1 VAGLAGV
8 PPAMTLSV
16 LLLIVAWRQ
25 LILINPI
32 PRKES
37 SDLGEA
43 ELAMRGNHPGS
54 LSSIQEVEQDV
65 VESLGVLEVGQVR
78 GVVDDRLSGAADF

>member
-1 VAGLAGV
+1 LK
-8 PPAMTLSV
+8 L
-16 LLLIVAWRQ
+16 AWRGRTGSPDRDFVS
-25 LILINPI
+25 IDSRRGEEKFFENPI

-54 LSSIQEVEQDV
+54 LSYLAPV
-65 VESLGVLEVGQVR
+65 
-78 GVVDDRLSGAADF
+78 